1 MLYVKPITFAKTLTK
16 YLTMAKIIEE
26 NIVIKVSKLVKTG
39 SDESLVTNDTVSA
52 LEQVA
57 QELLGDSV
65 IVEVEK
71 A

>member
-1 MLYVKPITFAKTLTK
+1 
-16 YLTMAKIIEE
+16 MAKIVEE
-26 NIVIKVSKLVKTG
+26 VVVIKLSKLVKDDVVAG
-39 SDESLVTNDTVSA
+39 IVTADLQSA

-57 QELLGDSV
+57 QELVGDSV

>member
-1 MLYVKPITFAKTLTK
+1 
-16 YLTMAKIIEE
+16 MAKIVEE
-26 NIVIKVSKLVKTG
+26 IVLIKLSKLVKDDVVTG
-39 SDESLVTNDTVSA
+39 IVTADLQTA

-57 QELLGDSV
+57 QELVGDSV

>member
-1 MLYVKPITFAKTLTK
+1 
-16 YLTMAKIIEE
+16 MAQIYEE
-26 NIVIKVSKLVKTG
+26 VVVIKLSKLIRADVNPG
-39 SDESLVTNDTVSA
+39 SILTEELQVA

-57 QELLGDSV
+57 QELVGENV

>member
-1 MLYVKPITFAKTLTK
+1 
-16 YLTMAKIIEE
+16 MAKIVEE
-26 NIVIKVSKLVKTG
+26 VVVIKLSKLVKDG
-39 SDESLVTNDTVSA
+39 ANAGIVTADLQTA

-57 QELLGDSV
+57 QELVGDSV

>member
-1 MLYVKPITFAKTLTK
+1 
-16 YLTMAKIIEE
+16 MAKIQEE
-26 NIVIKVSKLVKTG
+26 VVVIKFSKLIKDGDSAQLVAT
-39 SDESLVTNDTVSA
+39 SDITTA

-57 QELLGDSV
+57 QELAGAGV